1 MNKELARLII
11 IFVTFVM
18 SYWALLGID
27 FSRFLRKGRTVE
39 AQILCVLLA
48 MALTYLVV
56 EFLFSLQVFMI

>member
-1 MNKELARLII
+1 
-11 IFVTFVM
+11 M